1 MNDSQK
7 IDEIKKELEFL
18 WVDDECNPL
27 TGAELLDEALDNP
40 VEYRE
45 LRNHLIHIQNI
56 VFGK

>member
-1 MNDSQK
+1 MKSKRNLNFFGLTMSA
-7 IDEIKKELEFL
+7 
-18 WVDDECNPL
+18 NPL
-27 TGAELLDEALDNP
+27 TGSELLDEALDNP